1 MSQLVRRYV
10 QYKNRNK
17 ARIDTYFPPMIRCSD
32 FVTYTI
38 YTNSF
43 IFTKSVK
50 ELWIFFKTAMFFN
63 PCKFMHS
70 YLKAILIENDASP
83 LSKTFQVSVISCTVK
98 VGPYNSAL
106 IIELFCI

>member
-1 MSQLVRRYV
+1 M
-10 QYKNRNK
+10 YKQF
-17 ARIDTYFPPMIRCSD
+17 YFHKICQGIMD
-32 FVTYTI
+32 
-38 YTNSF
+38 
-43 IFTKSVK
+43 
-50 ELWIFFKTAMFFN
+50 FFKTAMFFN

-106 IIELFCI
+106 IIELFGI

>member
-17 ARIDTYFPPMIRCSD
+17 ARIGTYFPPMIRCSD

-50 ELWIFFKTAMFFN
+50 ELWIFSKQQCF
-63 PCKFMHS
+63 
-70 YLKAILIENDASP
+70 LIPVN
-83 LSKTFQVSVISCTVK
+83 SCIRK
-98 VGPYNSAL
+98 GYSDNSAFV
-106 IIELFCI
+106 IELFRI